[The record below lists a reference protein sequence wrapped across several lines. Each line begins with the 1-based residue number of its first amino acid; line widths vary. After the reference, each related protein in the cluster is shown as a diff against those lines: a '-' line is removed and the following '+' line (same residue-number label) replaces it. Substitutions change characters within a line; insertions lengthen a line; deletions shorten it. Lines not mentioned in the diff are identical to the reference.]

1 MNNQFLANHH
11 FLTLSVLSVSVL
23 SVLVVMS
30 MTACGSHSSSD
41 DDILANNKATN
52 NKATNNNAIQSP
64 VTPTNPNPTTPTN
77 KPRVWLESG
86 GNATVAYDENAPFL
100 TLIPNLDISQLS
112 GVSQGRELFITNW
125 QPTGQGRALFDGVG
139 PLYNAVSCT
148 SCHAQFGRVV
158 PYHDDGTTTD
168 GVLFRIGDN
177 MGEQH
182 PIWGGQLQPN
192 VIPNN
197 IGLLAEGSVK
207 VSNQT
212 DAQGRN
218 FWQFNFTPAD
228 SNQSL
233 GKYRLGAR
241 IAPQLLGVGLLDL
254 VPQSAIEALADEHD
268 SNHDGISGRVH
279 WVYEEN
285 QKRIGKFGW
294 KAINSSLRTQNAT
307 AMSQDMG
314 LTTPVHIESSCT
326 NNQPLCLS
334 LPLGGMPEVSD
345 SALTAVVDFMTAL
358 SVPARRISNQSAFDR
373 GADLFDAVGCGAC
386 HNPTFTTGTSPKFGE
401 LSNQVIY
408 PYTDLLLHDMGAG
421 LDDGVKEI
429 NAQSYEWRTP
439 PLWGIG
445 IVAKNPDARFL
456 HDGRARTLEE
466 AISWH
471 GGEAQSAHDKFQQL
485 SKREKADFMSFLNG
499 I

>member
-1 MNNQFLANHH
+1 M
-11 FLTLSVLSVSVL
+11 
-23 SVLVVMS
+23 
-30 MTACGSHSSSD
+30 
-41 DDILANNKATN
+41 
-52 NKATNNNAIQSP
+52 
-64 VTPTNPNPTTPTN
+64 
-77 KPRVWLESG
+77 
-86 GNATVAYDENAPFL
+86 
-100 TLIPNLDISQLS
+100 
-112 GVSQGRELFITNW
+112 
-125 QPTGQGRALFDGVG
+125 
-139 PLYNAVSCT
+139 
-148 SCHAQFGRVV
+148 
-158 PYHDDGTTTD
+158 
-168 GVLFRIGDN
+168 
-177 MGEQH
+177 
-182 PIWGGQLQPN
+182 
-192 VIPNN
+192 
-197 IGLLAEGSVK
+197 
-207 VSNQT
+207 
-212 DAQGRN
+212 
-218 FWQFNFTPAD
+218 
-228 SNQSL
+228 
-233 GKYRLGAR
+233 
-241 IAPQLLGVGLLDL
+241 
-254 VPQSAIEALADEHD
+254 PQSAIEALADEHD

-485 SKREKADFMSFLNG
+485 NKREKADFMSFLNG